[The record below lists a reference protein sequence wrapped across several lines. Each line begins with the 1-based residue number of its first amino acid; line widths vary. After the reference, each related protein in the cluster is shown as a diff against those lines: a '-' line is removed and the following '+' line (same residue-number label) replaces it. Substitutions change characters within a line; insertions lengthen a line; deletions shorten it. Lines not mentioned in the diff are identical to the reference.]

1 MNRNLDRDRSKN
13 MCTQH
18 DPFQHSTLINA
29 FIQICRISKSTSRPL
44 WSIFPIK
51 LLKKRS
57 EWLNMQMW
65 RYLDFSLIYTCVA
78 IYFRSH
84 QCCIRWSLDGGT
96 RLVARWSPSVHF
108 HGAWWRQWWE
118 LQSCI
123 LIFMQ
128 FDFHFHFLKYILQ
141 AATFTLK

>member
-51 LLKKRS
+51 LLKKQIRMIKHANVKILGLFPNLYLRCNLLS
-57 EWLNMQMW
+57 VSSVLHQMKFGW
-65 RYLDFSLIYTCVA
+65 RDSTCCTMITLGALSRCVVEAMMGAA
-78 IYFRSH
+78 IMH
-84 QCCIRWSLDGGT
+84 
-96 RLVARWSPSVHF
+96 PHF
-108 HGAWWRQWWE
+108 YA
-118 LQSCI
+118 I
-123 LIFMQ
+123 
-128 FDFHFHFLKYILQ
+128 
-141 AATFTLK
+141 